1 MQGLS
6 SSAPVRRIAAAVSIA
21 ALGLSLTSGVVPA
34 MAEKP
39 STGQAAEKQQS
50 QPAPSFIQGE
60 YSPELNP
67 VLGKNEAPR
76 PLVDMKLVEKNQKEI
91 QKLEKKD
98 KKEKGYKKHTQG
110 PESSTG
116 AAGECDAGAI
126 ANQSGSSLVQ
136 AVKAADF
143 NCVNSLFNATGTTAK
158 DLFNQADMLTVA
170 QAFKDDAAKFDGSNS
185 ASTLQLV
192 LYLRAGYFVQFYQAE
207 TVGSYGPELKALVGD
222 ALQAFFANPKS
233 MTLNEDSAQILGEA
247 VTLIDSS
254 ENNARFLGVLVDLLE
269 GFNAERE
276 ASWNFRNA
284 TNNVFTVLFRGH
296 QFDGFSEAVAA
307 NPQILSTLH
316 DFAVEHLDLMGTDS
330 DFLVANAGREL
341 ARFLGDEQL
350 KQTVKPKV
358 IELLSRTQM
367 TGDTAKLWVGL
378 ADMVNY
384 YDEGSC
390 SDYGTCDLSG
400 KLRTAVLSQNR
411 ECSTSIKFNTQS
423 VSGEEFDESCT
434 SLKEQDEY
442 FYKAAGTKTPVA
454 DDVNTS
460 IDVNVFSSSSDYQTY
475 AGAIF
480 GIDTNNGGM
489 YLEGD
494 PSKAGNKPAF
504 IAYEAEW
511 LLPGFHIWNLNHE
524 YTHYLDGRFNMYGDF
539 GAGLTVPTIWWV
551 EGFAEYVN
559 YGYRGE
565 DYTAANQLAAQ
576 KTYKLS
582 EIFENTY
589 ENSDTDRI
597 YRWGYLAVNFM
608 LNKHP
613 QETQTILDFYRQGKW
628 QESRNYLKNTI
639 GTSLDAEFSTF
650 LDGCANGECKPSVP
664 TDPVDPVDPT
674 DPETCTE
681 TSGQALTSGCTAKNL
696 SGTKDN
702 LNYFYIYVPEGTKEL
717 QINTSGGTGNA
728 DLFYSPWN
736 WAGPNN
742 HNYRSTDSGNN
753 ESITVPNPPAGYN
766 YISLST
772 NDAYSGVSL
781 KATTR

>member
-6 SSAPVRRIAAAVSIA
+6 SSAPARRIAAAVSIA
-21 ALGLSLTSGVVPA
+21 VLGLSLTSGIAPA
-34 MAEKP
+34 LAEKP
-39 STGQAAEKQQS
+39 TADQGSEKAQS
-50 QPAPSFIQGE
+50 IEAPSFIQGE
-60 YSPELNP
+60 YSPELDP
-67 VLGKNEAPR
+67 VLSDKDAPR
-76 PLVDMKLVEKNQKEI
+76 PLVDMKLVEKSQKDK
-91 QKLEKKD
+91 QKLEKKQLKS
-98 KKEKGYKKHTQG
+98 KKSSSG
-110 PESSTG
+110 PEASLG
-116 AAGECDAGAI
+116 AAGACDSGAI
-126 ANQSGSSLVQ
+126 ANQSGSGLVQ
-136 AVKAADF
+136 AVKEADF
-143 NCVNSLFNATGTTAK
+143 NCVNSLFNATGATAK

-170 QAFKDDAAKFDGSNS
+170 QAFMDDAANYDGSNS

-192 LYLRAGYFVQFYQAE
+192 LYLRAGYFVQFYQSD
-207 TVGSYGPELKALVGD
+207 TVGGYGPELKALVGD
-222 ALQAFFANPKS
+222 ALEKFFANPKS
-233 MTLNEDSAQILGEA
+233 KALNEDSAQVLGEA

-254 ENNARFLGVLVDLLE
+254 ENNARFLSVLVDLLQ

-307 NPQILSTLH
+307 NPQVLDTLH
-316 DFAVEHLDLMGTDS
+316 KFAVDHLDLMGTES
-330 DFLVANAGREL
+330 DFLVANSGREL

-350 KQTVKPKV
+350 KPTVKPKV
-358 IELLSRTQM
+358 IDLLSRTSM

-384 YDEGSC
+384 YDEGNC
-390 SDYGTCDLSG
+390 SDYGTCDLSD

-411 ECSTSIKFNTQS
+411 ECSPSINFNTQS
-423 VSGEEFDESCT
+423 VSTDEFGESCT
-434 SLKEQDEY
+434 SLKAQDEY

-454 DDVNTS
+454 DDVNTT

-494 PSKAGNKPAF
+494 PSKAGNEPAF

-511 LLPGFHIWNLNHE
+511 LKPTFHIWNLNHE
-524 YTHYLDGRFNMYGDF
+524 YTHYLDGRFDMYGDF

-582 EIFENTY
+582 EIFDNTY
-589 ENSDTDRI
+589 ENSGQDRI

-613 QETQTILDFYRQGKW
+613 QQMQTILSYYRTGKW
-628 QESRNYLKNTI
+628 QESRNYLKNSI
-639 GTSLDAEFSTF
+639 GTNYDAEFSNF
-650 LDGCANGECKPSVP
+650 LDTCAAGNCKPPVP
-664 TDPVDPVDPT
+664 TDPVDPT
-674 DPETCTE
+674 DPETCPE
-681 TSGQALTSGCTAKNL
+681 TTGQALTSGCTAKNL
-696 SGTKDN
+696 SGTKEN
-702 LNYFYIYVPEGTKEL
+702 LNYFYIYVPEGTAEL

-728 DLFYSPWN
+728 DLFYSPSN

-742 HNYRSTDSGNN
+742 HNYRSTESGNN
-753 ESITVPNPPAGYN
+753 ESITVPNPPGGYN

-772 NDAYSGVSL
+772 NDVYSGVSL